1 MAASSTGRMAVL
13 IFSENFAPPFPEK
26 EVKGMR
32 TPTPVGGSSM
42 KTPSGT
48 FALKLVI
55 LAASAA
61 ASIVLL
67 SACWKLLF
75 LGTKKPILIFMGEPG
90 MKVRAPSEV
99 VEKAFD
105 DLIKKRGAKVCNVDY
120 YDENQQKKWHRP
132 LTMTG
137 AVRSKE
143 SGNPTPVDP
152 INLMQKVAFADLDES
167 QQFFSTI
174 NP

>member
-1 MAASSTGRMAVL
+1 MPG
-13 IFSENFAPPFPEK
+13 
-26 EVKGMR
+26 VKPAGA
-32 TPTPVGGSSM
+32 M
-42 KTPSGT
+42 KPPSGT
-48 FALKLVI
+48 FALKLVV
-55 LAASAA
+55 LAAGVT

-90 MKVRAPSEV
+90 MKVRASSEV

-105 DLIKKRGAKVCNVDY
+105 DLIKKHGPKVCNVDY

-137 AVRSKE
+137 AVGSKE
-143 SGNPTPVDP
+143 SGNPAPADP
-152 INLMQKVAFADLDES
+152 TNVLQKVQFADLDEA
-167 QQFFSTI
+167 QTFFSTV
-174 NP
+174 NPTPTPTPPPP